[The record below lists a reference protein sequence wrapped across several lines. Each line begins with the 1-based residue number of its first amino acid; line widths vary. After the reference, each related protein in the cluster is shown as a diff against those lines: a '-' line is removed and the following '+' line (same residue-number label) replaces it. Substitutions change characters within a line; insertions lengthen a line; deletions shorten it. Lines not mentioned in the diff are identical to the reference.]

1 MTYCCKNFDTIKAEK
16 AFTKHKDNFANVID
30 SDKQIKG
37 GRVGKLSDDIDLEK
51 IKENLDLFI
60 QAEGLQDKFG
70 YIHRIS
76 KQIDAGN
83 SFYKAYEF
91 QSFVVTKLFKLL
103 DSNKKIATRI
113 APG

>member
-1 MTYCCKNFDTIKAEK
+1 MYCCKNFDTIKAEK

-37 GRVGKLSDDIDLEK
+37 GRVGKLSDDINLEK

-60 QAEGLQDKFG
+60 QAEGLDQEFD

-76 KQIDAGN
+76 KEVDAGD

-91 QSFVVTKLFKLL
+91 QSFVVTKLFRLL
-103 DSNKKIATRI
+103 DTNKKIATRI